1 MGSNARTDKRGF
13 ALPAVLAVTG
23 VVTLIF
29 LVAITALASLTA
41 EARSARDRVR
51 FTTQAMSAEAT
62 LAYVAATEPLQSGGF
77 AVGSVRVQ
85 DEFSSDTS
93 VEGTDRGSADGTTVR
108 LDGRS
113 YALDGAHP
121 VVLQI
126 QDQGG
131 LINLSALGVDAL
143 PRLLERLG
151 VPQSQFGAIAARY
164 TDYVDSDDL
173 TAPGGAEASQY
184 DVGEPANR
192 DLRRPTEWLSV
203 LGLREAVDP
212 AAWRAVRGR
221 LAADSTQR
229 ALNVNAMD
237 TEALQVLMGLSE
249 QQAEAVIRAREAAPF
264 RSFTDFLAVGGGPP
278 PLDTEQTY
286 TFPSGRILYTIRD
299 TRSPWVYRGRI
310 TLTPYSI
317 EQPMWIDQTEQTEA
331 PGRAATRVA
340 DAVPFPYASR

>member
-1 MGSNARTDKRGF
+1 MASRTRARKGF

-62 LAYVAATEPLQSGGF
+62 LAYVAATEPLRSSGFEVGAAR
-77 AVGSVRVQ
+77 AV

-93 VEGTDRGSADGTTVR
+93 TEGTDRGGSDGTTIR

-121 VVLQI
+121 LVLQV

-131 LINLSALGVDAL
+131 LINLSAMGLGVL

-151 VPQSQFGAIAARY
+151 VPQSQVGTVAARY
-164 TDYVDSDDL
+164 TDYVDSDEL
-173 TAPGGAEASQY
+173 TVPGGAEASQY
-184 DVGEPANR
+184 DVGAPANR
-192 DLRRPTEWLSV
+192 ELRRPTEWLSI

-229 ALNVNAMD
+229 SLNVNAMD
-237 TEALQVLMGLSE
+237 TEALQILMGLSE
-249 QQAEAVIRAREAAPF
+249 QQAETVIQARQAAPF
-264 RSFTDFLAVGGGPP
+264 RSFTDFLAVSGVPV
-278 PLDTEQTY
+278 PLDSEQTY